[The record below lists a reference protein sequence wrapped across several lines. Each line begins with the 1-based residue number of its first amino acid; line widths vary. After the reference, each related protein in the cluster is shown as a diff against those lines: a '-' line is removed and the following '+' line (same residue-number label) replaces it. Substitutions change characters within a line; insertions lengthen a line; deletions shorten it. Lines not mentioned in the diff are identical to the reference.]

1 MIKPAGLN
9 FWDEEWK
16 AVSTQGPIFHPL
28 MEMNLG
34 VCLLPGCET
43 PGGEMLMVEG
53 GAWGWG
59 WGWCVPKPQMP
70 RKPDF
75 WFCSVQSNPLVNG
88 ISFLCVILNSIRDK
102 DINMREELIRRVPWS
117 PPPVVTAETDKRS
130 QKRHHQML
138 ALHSHVFLLLKAP
151 FRSHSVLLAPAYDS
165 NNMFSID

>member
-1 MIKPAGLN
+1 MKSGRRSPLR
-9 FWDEEWK
+9 
-16 AVSTQGPIFHPL
+16 GPIFHPL

-59 WGWCVPKPQMP
+59 WGWVRCVPKPQMP

-75 WFCSVQSNPLVNG
+75 WFCSIQSNPLVNG

-102 DINMREELIRRVPWS
+102 DIINMQEELIRHVPWS

-151 FRSHSVLLAPAYDS
+151 FRPHSVLLAPAYDS